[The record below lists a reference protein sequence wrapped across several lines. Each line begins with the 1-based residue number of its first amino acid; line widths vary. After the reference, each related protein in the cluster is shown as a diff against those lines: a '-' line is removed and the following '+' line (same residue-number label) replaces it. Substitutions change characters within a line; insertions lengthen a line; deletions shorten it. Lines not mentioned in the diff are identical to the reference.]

1 MMSKTRQIQIQNA
14 RNLRNTYVTD
24 LGEAPLDGG
33 VEEVVERVFEEEVE
47 EGVEGAALDQARVHR
62 LVVRRQQGRHQ
73 PRDA

>member
-1 MMSKTRQIQIQNA
+1 MMSKTRQIQIQNP
-14 RNLRNTYVTD
+14 RNLKYGITD